1 MVLHVVRSRRA
12 VRAARRKK
20 KNHLKISKT
29 KHQVRFLTLHILPF
43 PRVRPYVVFLEYVCW
58 RESITRM
65 CVGEENQ
72 VRLLKQSTTTLYF
85 GKALEDNENS
95 FESQYS
101 FCSSVDFL
109 VLNKRV
115 IEAIFLRFESDI
127 LERYD

>member
-1 MVLHVVRSRRA
+1 MLYVVVVLFELRA
-12 VRAARRKK
+12 ERK

-43 PRVRPYVVFLEYVCW
+43 PRVRPYVVF
-58 RESITRM
+58 SNM
-65 CVGEENQ
+65 CVGERVLLEC
-72 VRLLKQSTTTLYF
+72 VLEKKIKCAFLKQSTTTLYF

-109 VLNKRV
+109 VLNK
-115 IEAIFLRFESDI
+115 
-127 LERYD
+127 